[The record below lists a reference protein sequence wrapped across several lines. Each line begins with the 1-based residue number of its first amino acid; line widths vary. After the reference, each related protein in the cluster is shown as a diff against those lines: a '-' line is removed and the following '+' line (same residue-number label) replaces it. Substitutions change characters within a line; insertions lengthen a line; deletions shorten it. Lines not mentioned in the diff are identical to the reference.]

1 MLKKLEG
8 PCCLNIAKILRKNFF
23 QYYGVLLKLFTELNA
38 SGNPSLMQFFVF
50 TVKLKLKLSTAL
62 KGICLLTL

>member
-23 QYYGVLLKLFTELNA
+23 QYYGVPLKLFTELNA
-38 SGNPSLMQFFVF
+38 SGNPSLMQFSFRVR
-50 TVKLKLKLSTAL
+50 LS
-62 KGICLLTL
+62 